1 MTSIGRVLRDTL
13 IYGSGDALLRAT
25 AFLTL
30 PIYSRLFAPGEYGLW
45 SYVVTLTFLLY
56 SALLLGG
63 DSAYTRFYFAT
74 QSTRE
79 RQVLTSTVL
88 LLVGVVSAVV
98 TLLLLPLTGVLS
110 DWMFDT
116 DDRALLLALAVLATP
131 FVVANTIAATALRN
145 QFRAP
150 LFALLNVATAV
161 LGVGLSLF
169 FILARD
175 AGVEGA
181 VGGVLA
187 AAAIMLPIR
196 LWTIRGLLVPA
207 VSRRVLRKVL
217 VFGLP
222 LVPAAIAGWIFSVS
236 DRIVLGQLSS
246 LQELGLYAVAT
257 SITSLLTFLYAPFGA
272 AWGPHAIQAY
282 ERDPE
287 EASIF
292 FGRMLTYILLGF
304 SFLAV
309 AVTAFAD
316 DLLRLLTPSDFAG
329 AGIAV
334 APLALGAVAYGTIQ
348 VTALGITLKH
358 RTAYVAAIAWGAAL
372 LNLALNLLFVPAY
385 GMRASAWA
393 TAVTSVA
400 LTVAYLVVSRR
411 LFHVHYETRRVL
423 TIAVAAVAFT
433 LAASLLPEEPLIAGL
448 VLKAL
453 YCCAFVGA
461 LLLLRAVDRRE
472 TGAVRAALRGFPTGR
487 A

>member
-1 MTSIGRVLRDTL
+1 MTPIGRVLRDTL
-13 IYGSGDALLRAT
+13 IYGSGDAVLRAT
-25 AFLTL
+25 AILTL
-30 PIYSRLFAPGEYGLW
+30 PIYTRLFEPGEYGLW

-74 QSTRE
+74 QSVRE

-88 LLVGVVSAVV
+88 VLVGSVAGVV
-98 TLLLLPLTGVLS
+98 TLLLLPLTTVLS
-110 DWMFDT
+110 GWMFGT
-116 DDRALLLALAVLATP
+116 DDRALLLTLAVLATP

-150 LFALLNVATAV
+150 LFALLNVATAL

-169 FILARD
+169 FILGRD

-187 AAAIMLPIR
+187 AAALMLPIR
-196 LWTIRGLLVPA
+196 LWTIRSLLVRS
-207 VSRRVLRKVL
+207 VSRDVLRRVL

-222 LVPAAIAGWIFSVS
+222 LVPASIAGWIFSVS
-236 DRIVLGQLSS
+236 DRVVLGQLAT
-246 LQELGLYAVAT
+246 LHELGLYAVAT
-257 SITSLLTFLYAPFGA
+257 SITSLLTFLYAPFGS

-282 ERDPE
+282 EDDPD
-287 EASIF
+287 EASVF
-292 FGRMLTYILLGF
+292 FGRVLTYVLVAFG
-304 SFLAV
+304 FLAV
-309 AVTAFAD
+309 AVAAFAD
-316 DLLRLLTPSDFAG
+316 DLLRLLSPPDFAG
-329 AGIAV
+329 AAVVV

-348 VTALGITLKH
+348 VTALGITLEH
-358 RTAYVAAIAWGAAL
+358 RTVYVALIAWGAAVL
-372 LNLALNLLFVPAY
+372 NLVLNLAFVPAY

-400 LTVAYLVVSRR
+400 LTLAYLVVSRR
-411 LFHVHYETRRVL
+411 LFRVRYETRRAL
-423 TIAVAAVAFT
+423 TIVGAVTAFT
-433 LAASLLPEEPLIAGL
+433 LLATLLPNEPLVLGL

-461 LLLLRAVDRRE
+461 LFVLGALDRRE
-472 TGAVRAALRGFPTGR
+472 ASAVRATLTGR
-487 A
+487 ASRP